1 MGALM
6 LSRLDGTH
14 ERSIAPVELC
24 HNEVLLLLRPVVL
37 VIPAAGG
44 FRFAYSRGEGV
55 SNWLVYKGP

>member
-24 HNEVLLLLRPVVL
+24 HNEMLLPPRPV
-37 VIPAAGG
+37 AGHTTG
-44 FRFAYSRGEGV
+44 YGHIGT
-55 SNWLVYKGP
+55 